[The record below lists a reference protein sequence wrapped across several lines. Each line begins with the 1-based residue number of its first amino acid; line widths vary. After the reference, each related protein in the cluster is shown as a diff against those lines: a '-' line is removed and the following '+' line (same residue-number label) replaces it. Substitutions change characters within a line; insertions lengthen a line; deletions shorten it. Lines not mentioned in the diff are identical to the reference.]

1 MLFYSILY
9 FITLAFLTFDFVKI
23 SLGVKKLLL
32 TFIMFI
38 FTIVVG
44 ISNDMGGDMPQ
55 YRILF
60 EEAPYLDDFQ
70 FGSYYKESGYI
81 FLNSFFKTFF
91 DSFNAM
97 LFFITA
103 VNFYLLYKVI
113 VYKDFQKYMFF
124 SFYIYI
130 TGYMFAG
137 MFGLLRQHIIMSI
150 FLFALLMLIKNK
162 KFNYYL
168 AVVFAMLFHRISAIY
183 LIFTYFFKRNFS
195 VTNYNVIFIIA
206 FTLGVSGLLFIVLI
220 NTFGFFSIPEIQS
233 ALLKV
238 KTYYISQLNKSV
250 INFAFFEKAL
260 LFGMVVFYFKK
271 LVELNPI
278 NYILINIFFINV
290 FIYMLL
296 IQDLGLAGRISKVF
310 KIVEILLIPQLFLI
324 AVKKN
329 IKNGLFLF
337 FVILGFAHYYKEL
350 FRNLEYFVPY
360 STIF

>member
-1 MLFYSILY
+1 MIFYSVLYLIIL
-9 FITLAFLTFDFVKI
+9 LFLIFDFVKV
-23 SLGVKKLLL
+23 SLSIKKLLL
-32 TFIMFI
+32 AFIMLI
-38 FTIVVG
+38 FTIIVG
-44 ISNDMGGDMPQ
+44 VSNDMGGDMPQ

-60 EEAPYLDDFQ
+60 EEAPYLDSFV
-70 FGSYYKESGYI
+70 FGDYYKESGYV
-81 FLNSFFKTFF
+81 FLNSFFKTIFN
-91 DSFNAM
+91 SFNAM

-103 VNFYLLYKVI
+103 INFYFLYKI
-113 VYKDFQKYMFF
+113 LVYEYFQRYMFF

-137 MFGLLRQHIIMSI
+137 MFGLLRQHIIMSM
-150 FLFALLMLIKNK
+150 FLFALLMFIKNK
-162 KFNYYL
+162 KFNYYS
-168 AVVFAMLFHRISAIY
+168 VVAFGMLFHRISAIY

-195 VTNYNVIFIIA
+195 VTKYNMIFIIS
-206 FTLGVSGLLFIVLI
+206 LGLGLSGLLFIVLV
-220 NTFGFFSIPEIQS
+220 NTIGFFSTPEIQL

-250 INFAFFEKAL
+250 INLAFFEKTL
-260 LFGMVVFYFKK
+260 LFFIVVFYFKK
-271 LVELNPI
+271 LVALNPI

-324 AVKKN
+324 AVKTN

-337 FVILGFAHYYKEL
+337 FVILGFTHYYKEL
-350 FRNLEYFVPY
+350 LRNLEYFVPY